1 MSGAEFARFARDLSR
16 AAAAVARGGEGIA
29 ATVGRGALNTA
40 QSIAPVE
47 SGDLREGLRLV
58 RRGEVAIIETT
69 TRYAAYQEFGT
80 SVMAPNPF
88 IRPTVDQWEPRLVGE
103 VEKVRDK
110 VVRFL

>member
-1 MSGAEFARFARDLSR
+1 VSGAEFARFARDLSR

-40 QSIAPVE
+40 RSIAPVE
-47 SGDLREGLRLV
+47 SGDLRQGLRLV
-58 RRGEVAIIETT
+58 RRGEVATIETT
-69 TRYAAYQEFGT
+69 TEYAVYQEFGT

-103 VEKVRDK
+103 VEKLRDK

>member
-16 AAAAVARGGEGIA
+16 AAAAFARGGEGIA

-47 SGDLREGLRLV
+47 TGELRRGLRLV

-69 TRYAAYQEFGT
+69 TEYAVYQEFGT

-103 VEKVRDK
+103 VEKLRDK
-110 VVRFL
+110 VVRLL

>member
-16 AAAAVARGGEGIA
+16 AAVAVARGGEGIA

-47 SGDLREGLRLV
+47 TGELRRGLRLV

-69 TRYAAYQEFGT
+69 TRYAAYQECGT

-103 VEKVRDK
+103 VEKLRDK

>member
-47 SGDLREGLRLV
+47 TGELRRGIRLV

-69 TRYAAYQEFGT
+69 TEYAVYQEFGT
-80 SVMAPNPF
+80 SVMAPDPF
-88 IRPTVDQWEPRLVGE
+88 IGPTFDQWEPRLVGE
-103 VEKVRDK
+103 VEKLRDK